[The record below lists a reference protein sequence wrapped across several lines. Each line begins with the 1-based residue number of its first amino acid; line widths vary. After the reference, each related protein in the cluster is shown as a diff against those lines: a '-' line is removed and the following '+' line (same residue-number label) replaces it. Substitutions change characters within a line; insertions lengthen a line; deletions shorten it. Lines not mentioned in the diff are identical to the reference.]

1 MNNRID
7 KHQQGFGIKSLFVLM
22 VVVAVVFA
30 GIRFYRSNCIPDEIA
45 LQIVPGMSKYE
56 LLKIAGHP
64 HTISEAG
71 NWCYTVQ
78 TPVFG
83 RSLIILF
90 NTDDII
96 VDVCV

>member
-1 MNNRID
+1 MNSRIE

-56 LLKIAGHP
+56 LLKLAGHP
-64 HTISEAG
+64 HEVSEAG

-78 TPVFG
+78 TPVLG
-83 RSLIILF
+83 RSLIIFF

-96 VDVCV
+96 VDVCI

>member
-1 MNNRID
+1 MNSRLD
-7 KHQQGFGIKSLFVLM
+7 KHRQGFGINSLFVLM
-22 VVVAVVFA
+22 VVVAVFFA
-30 GIRFYRSNCIPDEIA
+30 GIRFYRSSCIPDEIA

-56 LLKIAGHP
+56 LLKTAGHP

-96 VDVCV
+96 VDVCI